1 MPVKDKKRPRAKVH
15 IRSSSSRGMIY
26 LPLALVVPAGYCATH
41 RSAIFVRCCIGMWS
55 TVSRSSSFTD
65 RLSTP
70 KQRCWHD
77 AEDVPP
83 PNDPFIDPIL
93 RPLKH
98 GEVAVSFISDH
109 TEHGVLSESELRLV
123 DRTIPPG
130 EVCKRT
136 IDDVQSGVILN
147 VHVKGRLAHVISGEE
162 IPDWKTLDDLKDR
175 KGPEIGDYVI
185 YDDWIGQVRPFNCLS
200 ARLSYLHRLRCWK

>member
-1 MPVKDKKRPRAKVH
+1 MQRIAPPYSYGVVLVC
-15 IRSSSSRGMIY
+15 G
-26 LPLALVVPAGYCATH
+26 PL
-41 RSAIFVRCCIGMWS
+41 F
-55 TVSRSSSFTD
+55 SRSSLFTD

-109 TEHGVLSESELRLV
+109 TEHGVLPESELRLV

-185 YDDWIGQVRPFNCLS
+185 YDDWIGQVRSFNYFS
-200 ARLSYLHRLRCWK
+200 ARLCLIYIGLGAGSKCPTAFTLVPFH